1 MELYHNVKDLKR
13 LKSIL
18 ESGFIFK
25 DESIIEPC
33 VYITRDFN
41 YLTNRGIRM
50 VFDLD
55 KLKYNYKVKPFCYR
69 GWCLLNNHKFIPKN
83 DEMEERVLNNI
94 NVMKTC
100 LRIDIDRNRFK
111 EIDFNHILINH
122 TYDFNK
128 KMKRHIR

>member
-1 MELYHNVKDLKR
+1 MF
-13 LKSIL
+13 IL
-18 ESGFIFK
+18 QEI
-25 DESIIEPC
+25 
-33 VYITRDFN
+33 
-41 YLTNRGIRM
+41 
-50 VFDLD
+50 
-55 KLKYNYKVKPFCYR
+55 KVKPFCYR

-100 LRIDIDRNRFK
+100 VRIDIDRNRFK

-128 KMKRHIR
+128 NSKTKKSNPLQLEKIKWISDNIKPIKIFIVDNNVIEEVNYDRIR

>member
-69 GWCLLNNHKFIPKN
+69 GWCLLNNHKFIPIN

-100 LRIDIDRNRFK
+100 VRIDIARNRFK